1 MYALA
6 YFLRGLN
13 SITRRLAIYI
23 RITWLRL
30 LYPGLHI
37 DFGSTIESNCNI
49 KCVKGGKLKI
59 NQSTILSGTQIISDA
74 SASIIIDRSFIGRNC
89 VIASKKS
96 IHIHKGCLVA
106 EMVVIRDQNHSM
118 DITEDTQER
127 DGFSCDPIVI
137 EENVWIAA
145 KATILKGVKIGESSI
160 VAASSVINKSIPASE
175 VWGGIPGKFLK
186 DLKKATV

>member
-1 MYALA
+1 MHALA

-30 LYPGLHI
+30 LYPGLYI

-49 KCVKGGKLKI
+49 KCVKGGTLKI
-59 NQSTILSGTQIISDA
+59 IQSTILSGTQIISDA

-96 IHIHKGCLVA
+96 IHIHKGCLVTDRKLLFDVEEKGWMRSHA
-106 EMVVIRDQNHSM
+106 KTRRR
-118 DITEDTQER
+118 ED
-127 DGFSCDPIVI
+127 
-137 EENVWIAA
+137 A
-145 KATILKGVKIGESSI
+145 KGRRGLGGSKL
-160 VAASSVINKSIPASE
+160 
-175 VWGGIPGKFLK
+175 WGRLFISLP
-186 DLKKATV
+186 